1 MPAGPPAA
9 QTTADGA
16 PPPGSG
22 RVLDPIARTSEIL
35 FGLIM
40 ALTFTG
46 TLGVATA
53 GREEIR
59 TLIIGILGCNI
70 AWGIVDA
77 VMFLMSALGERGHGL
92 QTIHAVHDAATAQE
106 AHRIISSAMPPVLS
120 SIMAAEDFEK
130 LRRGL
135 LRLRDSQSSASLTR
149 ADWVGALA
157 VFLLVFLSTF
167 PVVIPFLVFSRVS
180 LALRVSN
187 VIVIVMLFL
196 LGCRLGQHSGHSP
209 WRTGASMVLLG
220 LVLVGVAIVLGG

>member
-1 MPAGPPAA
+1 
-9 QTTADGA
+9 
-16 PPPGSG
+16 
-22 RVLDPIARTSEIL
+22 
-35 FGLIM
+35 M

-77 VMFLMSALGERGHGL
+77 VMFLMNTLGERGHGL
-92 QTIHAVHDAATAQE
+92 QTIHAVHDAATTQE
-106 AHRIISSAMPPVLS
+106 AHRIIGSAMPPVLA
-120 SIMAAEDFEK
+120 SIMGAEDFEK

-135 LRLRDSQSSASLTR
+135 LRMRDIHASASLTR
-149 ADWVGALA
+149 EDWVGALA

-167 PVVIPFLVFSRVS
+167 PVVIPFLLFSRVS
-180 LALRVSN
+180 LALRISN
-187 VIVIVMLFL
+187 LVVIVMLFV
-196 LGCRLGQHSGHSP
+196 LGYRLGQHSGHTP
-209 WRTGASMVLLG
+209 WRMGASMVLLG